1 MTNIPFKS
9 HLIRQSLWLILLA
22 LPLNLYAETS
32 KWTYQKEQDSLTNQ
46 TFSYARSPLPA
57 RGQYDNIRV
66 EIVCKQNKLQFVV
79 DGGSLIASQNETFSM
94 DYQIDQRPAIALTL
108 QTFPDSKQQGFT
120 EANVNQIVAE
130 VLSGQSIFIRINTM
144 IQKVLTGLISLNDA
158 STPIQQVLADCG
170 VNNVKQSGHEPE
182 YSMEQFQQ
190 DFKQV
195 PSNKQAQLLQKI
207 KGLFQ
212 EFK

>member
-1 MTNIPFKS
+1 MTKIPVKS
-9 HLIRQSLWLILLA
+9 DLLRQSLWLIFLA
-22 LPLNLYAETS
+22 LPLNLCAETS

-46 TFSYARSPLPA
+46 TFSYARSPLPV

-66 EIVCKQNKLQFVV
+66 QIVCKQNKLQFVV

-108 QTFPDSKQQGFT
+108 QTFPDSKQKGYT
-120 EANVNQIVAE
+120 EANVNQIVTD

-158 STPIQQVLADCG
+158 STPIKQVLVDCG
-170 VNNVKQSGHEPE
+170 VNNVQQAGQAEG
-182 YSMEQFQQ
+182 YTLEQFQQ
-190 DFKQV
+190 DFKQL
-195 PSNKQAQLLQKI
+195 PTNQQAQLLQKI
-207 KGLFQ
+207 KALLQ
-212 EFK
+212 ELK